1 KNYIL
6 VNPKFYDL
14 DFFLLL
20 KIRMT
25 KLFEST
31 LIVSSFQNKKKSVF

>member
-1 KNYIL
+1 MVYKNYIL
-6 VNPKFYDL
+6 VNPKFYNL

-25 KLFEST
+25 KLFET
-31 LIVSSFQNKKKSVF
+31 TRIVSSFQNI